1 MCDCVVYNT
10 PMNTIGVGDP
20 VPFGI
25 NSYGSGDR
33 FDTTPGSKSKNK
45 NKKIYSKPPVQHGF
59 NGIKQMPLIVMSNK
73 IKEIRIPNSYLF
85 LLLYIKFKI
94 IYFICYICYIK
105 TIFF

>member
-1 MCDCVVYNT
+1 MCLTYTVVYNT

-73 IKEIRIPNSYLF
+73 NRKR
-85 LLLYIKFKI
+85 
-94 IYFICYICYIK
+94 
-105 TIFF
+105 